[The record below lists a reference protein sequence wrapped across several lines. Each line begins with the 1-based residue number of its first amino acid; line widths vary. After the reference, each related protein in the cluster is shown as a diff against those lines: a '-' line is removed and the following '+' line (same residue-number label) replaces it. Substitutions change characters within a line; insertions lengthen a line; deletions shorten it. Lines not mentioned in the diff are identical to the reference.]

1 MEGQAATG
9 GRSLTARPGVGGWG
23 EEAEGPRSGSLE
35 WRASLALK
43 VLAGIVAGIVLA
55 TIPGSIPAPEL
66 HAVAFN
72 VISAALAVLYVL
84 VALALDRRRDWAA
97 AAVRPLLIVLLVW
110 GTYSFGAALADGA
123 VRIPFNAIAA
133 GWALLGSADRKP
145 LPRFRGRSAAVLGVS
160 ATLIALIVA
169 AQPLFGWWVLRRA
182 RTRPEGIADRRLR
195 HARCRPARAHHDL
208 VRLVVVE
215 WHPLCERGG

>member
-9 GRSLTARPGVGGWG
+9 GRSVTARPGVGGWG

-43 VLAGIVAGIVLA
+43 VLAGIVVAGIVLA

-72 VISAALAVLYVL
+72 VTSAALAVLYVL

-97 AAVRPLLIVLLVW
+97 AAIRPLLIVLLVW

-123 VRIPFNAIAA
+123 VR
-133 GWALLGSADRKP
+133 SRSMP
-145 LPRFRGRSAAVLGVS
+145 LPRAGRCSAPPTASHFQDSEDAAPPSLGSV
-160 ATLIALIVA
+160 
-169 AQPLFGWWVLRRA
+169 QR
-182 RTRPEGIADRRLR
+182 
-195 HARCRPARAHHDL
+195 
-208 VRLVVVE
+208 
-215 WHPLCERGG
+215 